1 MLLLCMLNTRQ
12 KQNLV
17 VESAAV
23 AEVSGRGECRRGVL
37 FKSVASQKDMNVSV
51 CVCVCVFNKRS
62 VKHSKKRISFDLF
75 LLLDS

>member
-37 FKSVASQKDMNVSV
+37 FKSVASQKDMNFSLCV
-51 CVCVCVFNKRS
+51 CVCVCLTREV
-62 VKHSKKRISFDLF
+62 
-75 LLLDS
+75 